1 MAGPESPRSR
11 GRQTLPLE
19 KEQVSPS
26 VLAAERTLSF
36 LPGWCHPGK
45 PTSFRRCRACSDS
58 CLSKL
63 TPHCSSVWEPNT
75 SLRLLMCCLRSW
87 QQPHVEVSILPLWK
101 LRLKNE
107 KVKESES
114 ESRSVVSDSLQ
125 PHGLNSP
132 QNSPGQNTGVGSR
145 SLFQGIF
152 PTQRSNPGLPP
163 YRRILCQ
170 LSHKGKD
177 EKSSN
182 LPVTVIAWMMNFF
195 VHIL

>member
-58 CLSKL
+58 CISKL

-114 ESRSVVSDSLQ
+114 ESHSVGSDSLW
-125 PHGLNSP
+125 PHELWAMELSR
-132 QNSPGQNTGVGSR
+132 SEYQNTRVGSR

-152 PTQRSNPGLPP
+152 PTQGSNPGLPHC
-163 YRRILCQ
+163 RQILYQ
-170 LSHKGKD
+170 LSY
-177 EKSSN
+177 
-182 LPVTVIAWMMNFF
+182 
-195 VHIL
+195 